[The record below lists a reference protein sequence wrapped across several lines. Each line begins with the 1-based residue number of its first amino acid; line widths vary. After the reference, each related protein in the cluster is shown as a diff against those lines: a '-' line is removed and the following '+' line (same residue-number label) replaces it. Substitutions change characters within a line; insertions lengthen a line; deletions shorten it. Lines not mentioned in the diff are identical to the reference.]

1 MSRPWTLAMSA
12 EDSPIRCARAFGIVG
27 TPLAVC
33 DRPYGHTG
41 AHTSAFTSFAGGRDR
56 QDEERTLAMSIAI
69 HESYKRYEDKMDTA
83 DGLRGDMF
91 WQPVEQAM
99 PIPPQLAV
107 LLARRLWGAQGTRA
121 RCKLGMDSPLREYLR
136 GLSDAGVEGAG
147 RLWGAIADHGEIWI
161 WVEPQ

>member
-1 MSRPWTLAMSA
+1 MSA
-12 EDSPIRCARAFGIVG
+12 EEPSARCAKAFGILG
-27 TPLAVC
+27 TTLAVC
-33 DRPYGHTG
+33 DRPYGHWG
-41 AHTSAFTSFAGGRDR
+41 VHTSAFTSFAGQRDHE
-56 QDEERTLAMSIAI
+56 DEERTVALIAI
-69 HESYKRYEDKMDTA
+69 HESRKRYEETMDTA
-83 DGLRGDMF
+83 DELRGDMF

>member
-27 TPLAVC
+27 TPLATC

-41 AHTSAFTSFAGGRDR
+41 AHTSASASFAGGRDR

-69 HESYKRYEDKMDTA
+69 HESHKCYEETMDTA
-83 DGLRGDMF
+83 DELRGDMF
-91 WQPVEQAM
+91 WQPVNPHST
-99 PIPPQLAV
+99 PIPPRLAA
-107 LLARRLWGAQGTRA
+107 LLAKRLWGSQGKRA
-121 RCKLGMDSPLREYLR
+121 PCIVDHALGEYLR
-136 GLSDAGVEGAG
+136 GLSDAGVEGAAQ
-147 RLWGAIADHGEIWI
+147 LWEGIAASGEISI